1 MNILLIYPYPLY
13 DRSKSHEDDISIVP
27 IGAYYVAAVLK
38 EHDYN
43 VHVLNWFNIHKTPKR
58 VVEILREK
66 KPDVIGFSILN
77 ANRWG
82 GIEIARIAKQLNPQV
97 KIVFGGVGASFL
109 WKHFLDNF
117 HEIDFVVIGEAEH
130 TFLALVKTIERKGS
144 ANLKNIKGIAFRN
157 SKGIHKTGGA
167 AFIDNLDDIP
177 IPAKHFT
184 YNHVISSRGCP
195 GKCTF
200 CGSPKF
206 WGRRLRFRSPEN
218 FVHELE
224 LLCSKGV
231 NFFFFSDD
239 TFTANKKRVVEICK
253 KIIEKDLDITWF
265 AISRVDCIDEDILCW
280 MRKAG
285 CTQIS
290 YGIESGSEKI
300 RKKLGKPLDTETI
313 KRAFSLTYRYG
324 ILARAYLIYGS
335 PGETWETIEETLN
348 LIKEVKPFICISYI
362 LEIYPGT
369 KLYSDFLK
377 NSNATDDI
385 WLKKIEGICYFES
398 DSILTKDN
406 VLAFGKRLREEH
418 YGNLGSFAESLEL
431 IEKNEFYV
439 MHADFCSRLAM
450 TFSHG
455 DYSKIEAI
463 KEKTALAEA
472 LFRKALSYAPN
483 ERAYL
488 GLGHIKQREQRFQQ
502 SADIL
507 YEGVK
512 HFPKSED
519 LNICLAISYMN
530 RRKFDEALN
539 YLLMFQ
545 DSHQAIR
552 HIATCYKELGSDDK
566 ELEFSE
572 KAHRFQ
578 KTCSSARRS

>member
-13 DRSKSHEDDISIVP
+13 DRSKAHEDDVSVVP
-27 IGAYYVAAVLK
+27 IGAYYVATVLR

-43 VHVLNWFNIHKTPKR
+43 VHVLNWFNIHKTPKK

-77 ANRWG
+77 ANRRG
-82 GIEIARIAKQLNPQV
+82 GIEIARIAKQLNPNV
-97 KIVFGGVGASFL
+97 KIVFGGVGATFL

-117 HEIDFVVIGEAEH
+117 SEIDFVITGEAEYS
-130 TFLALVKTIERKGS
+130 FLALVKAIERKNTTG
-144 ANLKNIKGIAFRN
+144 LKNIKGIAFRN
-157 SKGIHKTGGA
+157 SKGIRKTQDA
-167 AFIDNLDDIP
+167 PFIANLDDIP

-218 FVHELE
+218 FVRELE
-224 LLCSKGV
+224 LLYNRGV
-231 NFFFFSDD
+231 HFFFFSDD
-239 TFTANKKRVVEICK
+239 TFTANKKRVIEICK
-253 KIIEKDLDITWF
+253 MIIEKDLDITWF
-265 AISRVDCIDEDILCW
+265 AISRVDCIDEEILCW

-290 YGIESGSEKI
+290 YGVESGSEKI

-324 ILARAYLIYGS
+324 ILARTYLIYGS

-348 LIKEVKPFICISYI
+348 LMKEIKPFICISYI

-369 KLYSDFLK
+369 KLYTDFLK
-377 NSNATDDI
+377 NSNNTDDI
-385 WLKKIEGICYFES
+385 WLKKIEGVFYFES
-398 DSILTKDN
+398 DPLLTRND

-418 YGNLGSFAESLEL
+418 YGNLASFAESLEL
-431 IEKNEFYV
+431 IEKDEFNE

-463 KEKTALAEA
+463 KGKKVLAEA
-472 LFRKALSYAPN
+472 LFQKSLSYAPN

-488 GLGHIKQREQRFQQ
+488 GLGHIKQSGKRFQQ
-502 SADIL
+502 SAEIL

-512 HFPKSED
+512 YFPKSED
-519 LNICLAISYMN
+519 LNICLAINYMN
-530 RRKFDEALN
+530 QGRFDKALN

-545 DSHQAIR
+545 GSHQAIC
-552 HIATCYKELGSDDK
+552 HIATCYKELGNADK

-572 KAHRFQ
+572 KAHMSQ
-578 KTCSSARRS
+578 KT